1 MPGCPAAAAAGHELT
16 ARTAADVLA
25 AGGNAVDATVAAA
38 AISWAAEP
46 GLISP
51 CGGGFLLVRPARTG
65 KLHLLDA
72 FTAIPGHELPPDRRL
87 GTFDRVDVPFDEQ
100 TTQVF
105 HIGAAACAVPG
116 VVAGIAAAHLRS
128 GKPWRDLLMPAA
140 VAANDGVASGAASS
154 VLQAIQV
161 VLTHTEE
168 ARAVFAPGGRFVQE
182 GERVRQPD
190 LAGTIERLAE
200 LGPRDFY
207 DGGLAAAMVDHQDE
221 TGGRLTM
228 ADLAA
233 YRAVWRRPLRIP
245 YHGRREIS
253 TNPPPSSGGV
263 LIGHMLAV
271 LRGVSEPLPPGRART
286 LRAYAEAMRSAAR
299 LRDGRFERLLHR
311 GGLARHMLSDETVGR
326 GRAALSRP
334 SRASRAQRRRSRPT
348 GARPHL
354 GRRRGR
360 KRLCLHVVERL
371 PLGRDRARHRP
382 SPEQHD
388 GRGGSGRRP
397 GDAAGDAAHEHA
409 GADDGRRAGRGV
421 ELVVSSSGSN
431 RLRSAITQVA
441 INVID
446 HGMGAREAIDH
457 PRVHVEGDR
466 LDCEGGF
473 DPAEIEKLERWGER
487 VNRFA
492 GLNLYFGG
500 ANAVV
505 ARGRA
510 RGRRRPAPQRRRV
523 RALGSAPGGATLPFV
538 CARSRIS
545 AAAAGGFRGRGRAAR
560 R

>member
-1 MPGCPAAAAAGHELT
+1 MPAAAAAGHELT
-16 ARTAADVLA
+16 ARTAADVLS

-38 AISWAAEP
+38 AMSWAAEP

-72 FTAIPGHELPPDRRL
+72 FTAIPGHDLPPDRPL
-87 GTFDRVDVPFDEQ
+87 ATFDRVDVPFDEQ

-116 VVAGIAAAHLRS
+116 VVAGIAAVHGRFGSL
-128 GKPWRDLLMPAA
+128 PWRDLLMPAA
-140 VAANDGVASGAASS
+140 VAANDGVASRGGQQA
-154 VLQAIQV
+154 VLRAIEV

-168 ARAVFAPGGRFVQE
+168 ARAVFAPDGRYVRE

-190 LAGTIERLAE
+190 LAGSIERLAE

-207 DGGLAAAMVDHQDE
+207 EGGLAAAMVDHQSV
-221 TGGRLTM
+221 TGGRLTI
-228 ADLAA
+228 ADLAR
-233 YRAVWRRPLRIP
+233 YRAVWRRPLRIA
-245 YHGRREIS
+245 YHGRREIY

-299 LRDGRFERLLHR
+299 MRDSRFERLLHR
-311 GGLARHMLSDETVGR
+311 GGLVRHMLSDEAVGK
-326 GRAALSRP
+326 GRAALLAALEGEPTPAPAIP
-334 SRASRAQRRRSRPT
+334 SDRGTTHISVVDEAGNACAFTSSNGCHSGVIVPGTGLHLNNMMGEEDLAAEREMPPGTRLTSMQAPT
-348 GARPHL
+348 M
-354 GRRRGR
+354 
-360 KRLCLHVVERL
+360 VVG
-371 PLGRDRARHRP
+371 P
-382 SPEQHD
+382 D
-388 GRGGSGRRP
+388 GI
-397 GDAAGDAAHEHA
+397 
-409 GADDGRRAGRGV
+409 
-421 ELVVSSSGSN
+421 ELVVGSSGSN

-473 DPAEIEKLERWGER
+473 DPAEIDKLEHWGER

-492 GLNLYFGG
+492 SLNLYFGG

-505 ARGRA
+505 RH
-510 RGRRRPAPQRRRV
+510 
-523 RALGSAPGGATLPFV
+523 GGT
-538 CARSRIS
+538 ID
-545 AAAAGGFRGRGRAAR
+545 AAGDPRRNGFGIVLDA
-560 R
+560 